1 MNLKSL
7 WLLKPL
13 CELSLCQRDTLKAKS
28 LLNTH
33 TKTKRAPHTPSR
45 CSYHLPSKQ
54 CMKLDPHCSTVEPLH
69 RLRLCKKADPT
80 SHRALPAQ
88 CLWVLPKFMQG
99 HAMGH
104 WNATLAP
111 SCATSKASQIPHW
124 KSQRSSRYCKSW
136 PSRVSATFK
145 RVGVTNCFWLVHF
158 GKQFNGKCVYFHV
171 LSLANTASCQVYYC
185 ILLVLV
191 PGNSTAH
198 PLRTLLA
205 TPWDKT
211 SQAPSNPASKASL
224 LSSFSIAPVS
234 KTSLKKCLPRSTCS
248 TRSGASSSK
257 AKNVTKAYQ
266 CIDKLTMLG
275 GQTKAQV
282 RSHAALWP

>member
-1 MNLKSL
+1 M
-7 WLLKPL
+7 
-13 CELSLCQRDTLKAKS
+13 LKARS

-54 CMKLDPHCSTVEPLH
+54 CMKLDPHCSAVEPLH

-124 KSQRSSRYCKSW
+124 KSQRSSRYSSTASLDRQKLVQHSN
-136 PSRVSATFK
+136 VSASQTAFDWSILESSS
-145 RVGVTNCFWLVHF
+145 TEN
-158 GKQFNGKCVYFHV
+158 VYISMFF
-171 LSLANTASCQVYYC
+171 LWQTQPLAE
-185 ILLVLV
+185 
-191 PGNSTAH
+191 STAFCWSWYPAIAQHILCGHFWQLLGTRLLKLH
-198 PLRTLLA
+198 PIQLLRH
-205 TPWDKT
+205 
-211 SQAPSNPASKASL
+211 PSS
-224 LSSFSIAPVS
+224 
-234 KTSLKKCLPRSTCS
+234 PRS
-248 TRSGASSSK
+248 
-257 AKNVTKAYQ
+257 
-266 CIDKLTMLG
+266 
-275 GQTKAQV
+275 
-282 RSHAALWP
+282 ALPLFPRHP

>member
-1 MNLKSL
+1 M
-7 WLLKPL
+7 
-13 CELSLCQRDTLKAKS
+13 LKARS

-54 CMKLDPHCSTVEPLH
+54 CMKLDPHCSAVEPLH

-124 KSQRSSRYCKSW
+124 KSQRSSRYSSTASLDRQKLVQHSN
-136 PSRVSATFK
+136 VSASQTAFDWSILESSS
-145 RVGVTNCFWLVHF
+145 TEN
-158 GKQFNGKCVYFHV
+158 VYISMFF
-171 LSLANTASCQVYYC
+171 LWQTQPLAE
-185 ILLVLV
+185 
-191 PGNSTAH
+191 STAFCWSWYPAIAQH
-198 PLRTLLA
+198 ILCGHFWQLLG
-205 TPWDKT
+205 TRLLKL
-211 SQAPSNPASKASL
+211 PSNPASKASL

-234 KTSLKKCLPRSTCS
+234 KTSLKKCLRRSTCS

-257 AKNVTKAYQ
+257 AKNATNAYQ

>member
-1 MNLKSL
+1 M
-7 WLLKPL
+7 
-13 CELSLCQRDTLKAKS
+13 LKARS

-54 CMKLDPHCSTVEPLH
+54 CMKLDPHCSAVEPLH

-124 KSQRSSRYCKSW
+124 KSQRSSRYSQYCKSW
-136 PSRVSATFK
+136 PAKVSAAFK

-158 GKQFNGKCVYFHV
+158 GKQLNGKCVYFHV
-171 LSLANTASCQVYYC
+171 LFSGKHSLLPSLLHFAWSWYPAIAQH
-185 ILLVLV
+185 ILC
-191 PGNSTAH
+191 GH
-198 PLRTLLA
+198 FWQLLG
-205 TPWDKT
+205 TRLLKL
-211 SQAPSNPASKASL
+211 PSNPASKASL

-234 KTSLKKCLPRSTCS
+234 KHILEEMSTEIHLQRQIRC
-248 TRSGASSSK
+248 
-257 AKNVTKAYQ
+257 
-266 CIDKLTMLG
+266 KLFQG
-275 GQTKAQV
+275 
-282 RSHAALWP
+282 